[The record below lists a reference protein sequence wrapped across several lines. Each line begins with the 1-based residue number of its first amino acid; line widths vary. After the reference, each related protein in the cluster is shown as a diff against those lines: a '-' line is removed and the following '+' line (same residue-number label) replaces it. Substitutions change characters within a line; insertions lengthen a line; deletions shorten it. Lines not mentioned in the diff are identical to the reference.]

1 MIVDDSLQNMFVYQ
15 PILNDYVTGWKS
27 KDLFESKLLLLHG
40 SFLPNIKYFEYKITL
55 L

>member
-15 PILNDYVTGWKS
+15 PIFNDYVTGWKS
-27 KDLFESKLLLLHG
+27 KYLFESKLLLDG